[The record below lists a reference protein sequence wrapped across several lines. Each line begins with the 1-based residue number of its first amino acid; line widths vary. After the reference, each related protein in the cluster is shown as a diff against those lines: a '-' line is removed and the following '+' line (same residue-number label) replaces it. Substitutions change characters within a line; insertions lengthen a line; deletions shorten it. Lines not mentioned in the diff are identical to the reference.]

1 MFVEVQHFSYEIPF
15 DISAYHKLVKTFLWS
30 SIIYLLEKIVMN
42 VSASLDVKIGS
53 GSSLKYC
60 FNMSAMSYGDKP
72 SKSVL
77 SVSEQQQ
84 MITLSFIVSYNW
96 VSYRSSTFFTLCMR
110 KKCLVA

>member
-1 MFVEVQHFSYEIPF
+1 
-15 DISAYHKLVKTFLWS
+15 
-30 SIIYLLEKIVMN
+30 MN

-96 VSYRSSTFFTLCMR
+96 VSYRSSTFFTLCMISASSYQSPCYVNQGLLTSNELLHKYG
-110 KKCLVA
+110 KKTALLLMQVYIIHMTILK

>member
-1 MFVEVQHFSYEIPF
+1 
-15 DISAYHKLVKTFLWS
+15 
-30 SIIYLLEKIVMN
+30 MN

-96 VSYRSSTFFTLCMR
+96 VSYRSSTFFTLCMISASSYQSP
-110 KKCLVA
+110 C

>member
-1 MFVEVQHFSYEIPF
+1 
-15 DISAYHKLVKTFLWS
+15 
-30 SIIYLLEKIVMN
+30 MN
-42 VSASLDVKIGS
+42 VSASLDVKMGS

-77 SVSEQQQ
+77 SVSEQQII
-84 MITLSFIVSYNW
+84 MLSFIVSYNW